1 MSTLVY
7 EIPTDRVFAVDVAS
21 PDWLVDVE
29 EAVAAPISGRA
40 RLYSQGRKEIDL
52 HAVRQRGHRLWPTE
66 RHRFPQD
73 EDVLTVVA
81 P

>member
-7 EIPTDRVFAVDVAS
+7 EIPTDPVFAVDVAS
-21 PDWLVDVE
+21 PDWLVDFA
-29 EAVAAPISGRA
+29 EAVAAPVSGRA
-40 RLYSQGRKEIDL
+40 RLYSRGTDAVDL
-52 HAVRQRGHRLWPTE
+52 HAVRRRGHRLWPTE